1 MIQGQYRTSQDSR
14 GAVTVAERFRLRLLF
29 WTAVGTLLLAEL
41 GLWFAVPLADPY
53 EASRWDR
60 HYIRREHKPHMALSL
75 MPEPGLPGMAGVTRW
90 TTNNLGFRGDELVSP
105 KPGNE
110 FRIFLIG
117 GSTAECSVLD
127 DEDSLDAV
135 VQRSIEAR
143 IHDGTQVKVY
153 NAGVSGD
160 RSDDHVAILTQ
171 RIAHLEPDMIVVFA
185 GINDLIAT
193 ISGHDYLHFP
203 TQPLRPQPWKLFVT
217 QSQLGRLAY
226 YLARMQRPVKTH
238 TAAGP
243 MLTNYRSAVEFANA
257 APETSTLPAVDTR
270 AYANNLRT
278 LAGVAH
284 GHGIPIIFMTQQTT
298 WASTLDPA
306 ARDWQWLLRVG
317 EVRYPEQAMHE
328 ALEHM
333 NDAMR
338 EIAVAMEL
346 PLYDLAK
353 QMPKTTEYFY
363 DDVHFNTNGARVA
376 GTELADVM
384 YSHFDDPRDARSAVT
399 SVASSS
405 RVIALRR

>member
-1 MIQGQYRTSQDSR
+1 
-14 GAVTVAERFRLRLLF
+14 
-29 WTAVGTLLLAEL
+29 
-41 GLWFAVPLADPY
+41 
-53 EASRWDR
+53 
-60 HYIRREHKPHMALSL
+60 
-75 MPEPGLPGMAGVTRW
+75 
-90 TTNNLGFRGDELVSP
+90 
-105 KPGNE
+105 
-110 FRIFLIG
+110 
-117 GSTAECSVLD
+117 
-127 DEDSLDAV
+127 
-135 VQRSIEAR
+135 
-143 IHDGTQVKVY
+143 
-153 NAGVSGD
+153 
-160 RSDDHVAILTQ
+160 
-171 RIAHLEPDMIVVFA
+171 MIVVFA

-376 GTELADVM
+376 GIGIADVM